1 MSMTECEGVWVTQQN
16 SLSMTLWPSERTC
29 ARHMR
34 QPDAEST
41 ECLFTQSLTH
51 YRSAANF
58 TWPIRQPRMTLNLPG
73 INFQLSRTSGQP
85 LSNIFFD
92 GIRNIL
98 CQTRRIYSYMY
109 FCVIFLFQIRV
120 STTSVLGHVQIRES
134 VTLCSFFF
142 LRWWFVRI
150 CWGKD
155 YKRKKER

>member
-1 MSMTECEGVWVTQQN
+1 
-16 SLSMTLWPSERTC
+16 MTLWPSERTC

-85 LSNIFFD
+85 LRNIFFY

-98 CQTRRIYSYMY
+98 CQTRRIYSDMY
-109 FCVIFLFQIRV
+109 FCVIFFV
-120 STTSVLGHVQIRES
+120 SNTRKHD
-134 VTLCSFFF
+134 LCTGSRTDQRKCNIVFFF
-142 LRWWFVRI
+142 FFFAFVICQNLLRKRYT
-150 CWGKD
+150 C
-155 YKRKKER
+155 KRKKRTLKQGVLLHLDLYL